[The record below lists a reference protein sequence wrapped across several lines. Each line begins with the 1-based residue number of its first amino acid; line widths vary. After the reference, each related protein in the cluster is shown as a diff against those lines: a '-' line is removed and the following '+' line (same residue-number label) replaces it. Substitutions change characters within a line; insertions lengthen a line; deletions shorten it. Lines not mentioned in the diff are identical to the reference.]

1 MSLAIIKITF
11 ELCSIILSHNR
22 TVLIIVEI
30 LNAIIIFIGFIF
42 QHIFLTIDFKVLL
55 VITFILNIVSIVE
68 LIISM

>member
-55 VITFILNIVSIVE
+55 VITFILNIVSIIE
-68 LIISM
+68 LIISV